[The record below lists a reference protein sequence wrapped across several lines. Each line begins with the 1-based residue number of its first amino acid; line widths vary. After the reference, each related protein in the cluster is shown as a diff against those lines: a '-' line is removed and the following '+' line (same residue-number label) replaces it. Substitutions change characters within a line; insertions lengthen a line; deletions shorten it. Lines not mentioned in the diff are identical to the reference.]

1 MRQGF
6 CILRLIQNLYVMPT
20 NTSLGREGSAPKMT
34 KGQLYGQIALV
45 IAIIAGIVTFTF
57 MVI

>member
-1 MRQGF
+1 
-6 CILRLIQNLYVMPT
+6 MPT
-20 NTSLGREGSAPKMT
+20 NITVGRRGSAPKMT

-57 MVI
+57 IVV

>member
-1 MRQGF
+1 
-6 CILRLIQNLYVMPT
+6 MPT
-20 NTSLGREGSAPKMT
+20 NTSLGRGGGATKMT

-57 MVI
+57 IVV